1 MIKPCTCLPLQVTY
15 SSDYFD
21 QLHALAVELI
31 RGGNAYVD
39 HQTADEIKVRAYP
52 CLRGDSPEDQPG
64 HELDRDAKL
73 TQGIN
78 N

>member
-1 MIKPCTCLPLQVTY
+1 VGIIIVAHCGTCARIAWVICLGGHPSQAPCVPLQVTY

-39 HQTADEIKVRAYP
+39 HQTADEIKVRA
-52 CLRGDSPEDQPG
+52 
-64 HELDRDAKL
+64 
-73 TQGIN
+73 
-78 N
+78 

>member
-1 MIKPCTCLPLQVTY
+1 MTY

-39 HQTADEIKVRAYP
+39 HQTGDEIKVRAYP
-52 CLRGDSPEDQPG
+52 GRKDLRPRSRLAECLPKKR
-64 HELDRDAKL
+64 R
-73 TQGIN
+73 
-78 N
+78 

>member
-1 MIKPCTCLPLQVTY
+1 VTY

-39 HQTADEIKVRAYP
+39 HQTADEIKVRA
-52 CLRGDSPEDQPG
+52 
-64 HELDRDAKL
+64 
-73 TQGIN
+73 
-78 N
+78 

>member
-1 MIKPCTCLPLQVTY
+1 MESTVAVALHSCTRALSCVLCREGCCSQPCAPPPQVTY

-39 HQTADEIKVRAYP
+39 HQTADEIKVRA
-52 CLRGDSPEDQPG
+52 
-64 HELDRDAKL
+64 
-73 TQGIN
+73 
-78 N
+78 